1 MAPAPSPALS
11 PHSLGSNLT
20 CLCLFGGLTKLCPAL
35 EALQVLFPL
44 LRARSCQPYFNRPTL
59 SPRSG
64 PPPLGS
70 RHNRPAL
77 PQPPVRIL
85 SRALRPRT
93 QITQTG
99 APFLMSLLPVVTVS
113 LCATPSPSTW
123 PGPGQVHMEILADES
138 RWRPARWGQVGCL
151 GQLGPFHH

>member
-1 MAPAPSPALS
+1 MSP
-11 PHSLGSNLT
+11 PNR
-20 CLCLFGGLTKLCPAL
+20 LCPAL
-35 EALQVLFPL
+35 EALQVLLPL
-44 LRARSCQPYFNRPTL
+44 LRARSYQPYFNRSTL

-77 PQPPVRIL
+77 PQPPIRIL

-99 APFLMSLLPVVTVS
+99 APFLMCLLPALTVS
-113 LCATPSPSTW
+113 SVLPPPPAHGLAQSRCTWKFWLMRAGGGQPGGARSVAWASWGPSIINGIAGPNPLKSPFLMD
-123 PGPGQVHMEILADES
+123 PGLYP
-138 RWRPARWGQVGCL
+138 
-151 GQLGPFHH
+151 